1 MLFKNSVRS
10 MKKNIKIIVSI
21 LLLVMLFS
29 LGILLTGCDNN
40 EEPGF
45 TKVTLHPI
53 NAITGNEIKPGAT
66 IKISQKDIKGKY
78 DWLKFAYEI
87 EGVINHVAL
96 ESNYGKDREIRE
108 GELYHLTSIYAEI
121 NNEKTILK
129 QWGRVSTLS
138 EKGVYNISIGFNERV
153 TDLDR
158 IVFTPSYR
166 FDTCDFQFVLEIN

>member
-1 MLFKNSVRS
+1 

-40 EEPGF
+40 EAPGF

-78 DWLKFAYEI
+78 DWLEFAYEI
-87 EGVINHVAL
+87 EGVKKQVSL
-96 ESNYGKDREIRE
+96 ENKYVKSRDIKYS
-108 GELYHLTSIYAEI
+108 ELYHLTSIYAEI

-129 QWGRVSTLS
+129 KWGKVSTLS
-138 EKGVYNISIGFNERV
+138 EKGVYNISVGFNERV